1 MREWRRRR
9 LRERRIRGLAAR
21 KRFRG
26 HADTFYADLDAAD
39 VVSLYTCHYPG
50 PSIALIELNGKPI
63 FSLYVVDRRRFS
75 EFHREHWL
83 GYGSGEDWALNEENV
98 QKVYSEPKRSLRQR
112 IFGCGF
118 MALPIWLRGRQA
130 APWLATGGWRPDIA
144 HAVSLARVLLFVQSS
159 SRARRAGRAFSRRGH
174 VRAAGYRR
182 CVAEEP
188 DRAALLTA
196 LTTEHF
202 GLSGARAQVSGESSS
217 RAALYISSVSSTLVA
232 LGFIGQISTVGDTF
246 NVFALTVLPTLYVL
260 GLFTFIRVT
269 ENGVEDLML
278 ARATNR
284 IRNYYLE
291 IAGEE
296 GRYFMLTG
304 HDDALGVMRNMGVAL
319 ERRQQFFTTGS
330 MIAVINSVVGGG
342 AVAIAVGAFAGAPLG
357 VCAVAGG
364 VAAIVSLVW
373 LMRIENRMFH
383 EMGGF
388 TEVLFPSP
396 ETAAELGDGG
406 E

>member
-1 MREWRRRR
+1 
-9 LRERRIRGLAAR
+9 
-21 KRFRG
+21 
-26 HADTFYADLDAAD
+26 
-39 VVSLYTCHYPG
+39 
-50 PSIALIELNGKPI
+50 
-63 FSLYVVDRRRFS
+63 
-75 EFHREHWL
+75 
-83 GYGSGEDWALNEENV
+83 
-98 QKVYSEPKRSLRQR
+98 
-112 IFGCGF
+112 
-118 MALPIWLRGRQA
+118 
-130 APWLATGGWRPDIA
+130 
-144 HAVSLARVLLFVQSS
+144 
-159 SRARRAGRAFSRRGH
+159 
-174 VRAAGYRR
+174 
-182 CVAEEP
+182 
-188 DRAALLTA
+188 
-196 LTTEHF
+196 
-202 GLSGARAQVSGESSS
+202 
-217 RAALYISSVSSTLVA
+217 
-232 LGFIGQISTVGDTF
+232 
-246 NVFALTVLPTLYVL
+246 
-260 GLFTFIRVT
+260 VT

-296 GRYFMLTG
+296 RRYFMLTG
-304 HDDALGVMRNMGVAL
+304 HDDAIGVMRNMGVAL

-342 AVAIAVGAFAGAPLG
+342 AVAIAVGAFAGAPLW

-388 TEVLFPSP
+388 TDVLFPSP